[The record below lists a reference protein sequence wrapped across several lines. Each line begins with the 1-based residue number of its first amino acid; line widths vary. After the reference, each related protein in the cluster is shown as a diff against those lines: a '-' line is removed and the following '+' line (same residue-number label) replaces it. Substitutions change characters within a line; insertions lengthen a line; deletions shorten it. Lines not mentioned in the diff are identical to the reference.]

1 MNDFNTKKV
10 WTTRFGKQQEDYEFP
25 EINSSIKT
33 LKTKLSDFYDKYIYP
48 KLEKYELLK

>member
-1 MNDFNTKKV
+1 MILIPKSLNNSFWKA
-10 WTTRFGKQQEDYEFP
+10 TRRLWIS